1 MEDIQNKVFSDFE
14 PPCTTDG
21 SHLGVMH
28 HVKETKKHYDMKFEQ
43 ELLKVNQRL
52 KSSKTKV
59 SLQAKKGG
67 IQLRATLPLKPN
79 DTHKQG
85 RDKKQYTISLGI
97 PASFDGLKTAEEE
110 AYELGKLIARQTF
123 IWTDKYLGQQAKNQ
137 NNITFN
143 EFYQQFEKRYFETRK
158 RTIKSENTFNS
169 QLRNLRYYFGG
180 EEVITVSNL
189 REKIKIIESSVNRM
203 SAIGLANILCKMLN
217 IQANFSDLKI
227 SYKPKKRN
235 IPSDK
240 QISNSIYLFR
250 NHYNSISKMSP
261 SYRDNWRIYQTIYSL
276 LAIYGLRPREVINNP
291 NIDRL
296 ISSEYKHN
304 TFKVHESN
312 KTGYREVFP
321 FVPEWIELFDLKN
334 RENIEKLRIFS
345 NSWKTANQL
354 KDRVATIANN
364 FRYAGISF
372 TPYDLRHAC
381 AIRAHLQ
388 GIPIKAAAN
397 NLGHSVQ
404 MHTKV
409 YQQWFSLENT
419 RKAFEQS
426 FEEVN
431 EIGILKDE
439 NARLKKRIA
448 ELEYQLERHDL
459 SSMMKSLSNDKIT
472 S

>member
-14 PPCTTDG
+14 PPATTDG

-28 HVKETKKHYDMKFEQ
+28 HVRETQKHYDMKFEQ

-79 DTHKQG
+79 DTHKQS

-97 PASFDGLKTAEEE
+97 PASFDGLRTAEEE

-123 IWTDKYLGQQAKNQ
+123 VWNDKYLGQQARKK
-137 NNITFN
+137 NNITFD

-158 RTIKSENTFNS
+158 RTIKSENTFNT
-169 QLRNLRYYFGG
+169 QQRNLRYYFAGK
-180 EEVITVSNL
+180 EAITVSSL
-189 REKIKIIESSVNRM
+189 REKIERIDSSVNRM
-203 SAIGLANILCKMLN
+203 SAISLANILCKMLN
-217 IQANFSDLKI
+217 IEANFSDLKI

-235 IPSDK
+235 IPSDE
-240 QISNSIYLFR
+240 QISNSISLFK
-250 NHYNSISKMSP
+250 NHYLSISKMSP
-261 SYRDNWRIYQTIYSL
+261 SYRENWRIYQTIYAL

-291 NIDRL
+291 DLDWL
-296 ISSEYKHN
+296 ISSENKHN

-321 FVPEWIELFDLKN
+321 FVPEWIEIFDLKN
-334 RENIEKLRIFS
+334 QENIEKLRVFS
-345 NSWKTANQL
+345 SSWKTANQL

-364 FRYAGISF
+364 FRYAKVPF

-397 NLGHSVQ
+397 NLGHSIQ

-419 RKAFEQS
+419 RKAFEQT

-431 EIGILKDE
+431 EIDALKEE
-439 NARLKKRIA
+439 NSRLKKRIA
-448 ELEYQLERHDL
+448 QLKDKLARC
-459 SSMMKSLSNDKIT
+459 SLHIT
-472 S
+472 I

>member
-21 SHLGVMH
+21 SHQGVMH
-28 HVKETKKHYDMKFEQ
+28 HVKETQKHYDMKFEQ

-52 KSSKTKV
+52 KSGKTKV

-67 IQLRATLPLKPN
+67 IQLRATLPLKPG
-79 DTHKQG
+79 DSHKQG

-97 PASFDGLKTAEEE
+97 PANFDGLKTAEEE
-110 AYELGKLIARQTF
+110 AHELGKLIARQTF
-123 IWTDKYLGQQAKNQ
+123 VWTDKYLGQQAQKK
-137 NNITFN
+137 NNITFD
-143 EFYQQFEKRYFETRK
+143 EFYKQFEKRYFETRK
-158 RTIKSENTFNS
+158 RTIKSENTFNT

-180 EEVITVSNL
+180 KEAITISNL
-189 REKIKIIESSVNRM
+189 REKIKKIDSTVNRM
-203 SAIGLANILCKMLN
+203 SAISLANILCKMLN
-217 IQANFSDLKI
+217 MEASFSDLKI
-227 SYKPKKRN
+227 SYKSKKRN
-235 IPSDK
+235 IPSDR
-240 QISNSIYLFR
+240 QISSSILFFK
-250 NHYNSISKMSP
+250 NHYIAIPKMSP
-261 SYRDNWRIYQTIYSL
+261 SYRDNWRIYQTIYAL
-276 LAIYGLRPREVINNP
+276 LAIYGLRPREVVNNP
-291 NIDRL
+291 DLNWL
-296 ISSEYKHN
+296 LSSENKHN

-334 RENIEKLRIFS
+334 QESIEKLRVFS

-364 FRYAGISF
+364 FRYAQVPF

-388 GIPIKAAAN
+388 GVPIKAAAN
-397 NLGHSVQ
+397 NLGHSIQ

-419 RKAFEQS
+419 RKAFEQT

-431 EIGILKDE
+431 EIDALKYE
-439 NARLKKRIA
+439 NTRLKERIA
-448 ELEYQLERHDL
+448 QLENKLARY
-459 SSMMKSLSNDKIT
+459 SLNDIMQT
-472 S
+472 F

>member
-14 PPCTTDG
+14 PPATTDG

-28 HVKETKKHYDMKFEQ
+28 HVKETQKHYDMKFEQ

-110 AYELGKLIARQTF
+110 AQELGKLIARQTF
-123 IWTDKYLGQQAKNQ
+123 MWTDKYLGQQARKQ
-137 NNITFN
+137 NNITYN
-143 EFYQQFEKRYFETRK
+143 EFYNQFEKRYFETRK
-158 RTIKSENTFNS
+158 RTIKSENTFNT

-180 EEVITVSNL
+180 TETITISSL
-189 REKIKIIESSVNRM
+189 REKIKRIDSSVNRI
-203 SAIGLANILCKMLN
+203 SAISLANILCKMLN
-217 IQANFSDLKI
+217 IEANFSDLKI

-235 IPSDK
+235 IPSDQ
-240 QISNSIYLFR
+240 QISSSISLFK
-250 NHYNSISKMSP
+250 NHYLSIPKMST
-261 SYRDNWRIYQTIYSL
+261 SYRENWRIYQTIYSL

-291 NIDRL
+291 DL
-296 ISSEYKHN
+296 DWLMSSENKHN

-321 FVPEWIELFDLKN
+321 FVPEWIEIFDLKN
-334 RENIEKLRIFS
+334 QESIEKLRVFS
-345 NSWKTANQL
+345 NSWETSNQL

-364 FRYAGISF
+364 FRYAKVPF

-388 GIPIKAAAN
+388 GVPIKAAAN
-397 NLGHSVQ
+397 NLGHSIQ

-419 RKAFEQS
+419 RKAFEQT

-431 EIGILKDE
+431 EIEALKDE
-439 NARLKKRIA
+439 NTLLKKRIA
-448 ELEYQLERHDL
+448 ELENKLARH
-459 SSMMKSLSNDKIT
+459 SLHCII
-472 S
+472 

>member
-1 MEDIQNKVFSDFE
+1 MQDIQNQIFSDFE

-28 HVKETKKHYDMKFEQ
+28 HVKETQKHYDMKFEQ
-43 ELLKVNQRL
+43 ELLKVNHRL

-110 AYELGKLIARQTF
+110 GYELGKLIARQTF
-123 IWTDKYLGQQAKNQ
+123 TWTDKYLGKQAQRK
-137 NNITFN
+137 NNITFD
-143 EFYQQFEKRYFETRK
+143 EFYEQFEKRYFETRK
-158 RTIKSENTFNS
+158 RTIKSENTFNT
-169 QLRNLRYYFGG
+169 QLRNLRYYFSGK
-180 EEVITVSNL
+180 EVITIANL
-189 REKIKIIESSVNRM
+189 REKIKIIDSSVNRM
-203 SAIGLANILCKMLN
+203 SAISLANILCKMLN
-217 IQANFSDLKI
+217 IEANFSDLKV

-235 IPSDK
+235 IPNDE
-240 QISNSIYLFR
+240 QISNSISLFK
-250 NHYNSISKMSP
+250 NHYLSISKMSP
-261 SYRDNWRIYQTIYSL
+261 SYRDNWRIYQTIYAL
-276 LAIYGLRPREVINNP
+276 LAIYGLRPREIVNNP
-291 NIDRL
+291 NLDWL
-296 ISSEYKHN
+296 MSHENKHN

-321 FVPEWIELFDLKN
+321 FVAEWIEIFDLKN
-334 RENIEKLRIFS
+334 IENIEKLKKFS
-345 NSWKTANQL
+345 SSWKTASQL

-364 FRYAGISF
+364 FRYAQVKF

-419 RKAFEQS
+419 RKAFEHT

-431 EIGILKDE
+431 EVGVLKDE

-448 ELEYQLERHDL
+448 ELEHQLAKQNL
-459 SSMMKSLSNDKIT
+459 SEIMKT
-472 S
+472 

>member
-28 HVKETKKHYDMKFEQ
+28 HVKETQKHYDMKFEQ

-67 IQLRATLPLKPN
+67 IQLRATLPLKPD

-110 AYELGKLIARQTF
+110 AHELGKLIARQTF
-123 IWTDKYLGQQAKNQ
+123 VWTDKYLGQQAQKK
-137 NNITFN
+137 NNITFD
-143 EFYQQFEKRYFETRK
+143 EFYKQFEKRYFETRK
-158 RTIKSENTFNS
+158 RTIKSENTFNT

-180 EEVITVSNL
+180 KEVITISNL
-189 REKIKIIESSVNRM
+189 REKIKVVDSSVNRM
-203 SAIGLANILCKMLN
+203 SAIALASIVCKMLN
-217 IQANFSDLKI
+217 IEANFSDLKI

-235 IPSDK
+235 IPNDK
-240 QISNSIYLFR
+240 QISSSISLFKHHYL
-250 NHYNSISKMSP
+250 NISKMSP
-261 SYRDNWRIYQTIYSL
+261 SYRDNWRIYQTIYAL

-291 NIDRL
+291 DLDWL
-296 ISSEYKHN
+296 ISSENKHN
-304 TFKVHESN
+304 TFKVHQSN

-334 RENIEKLRIFS
+334 KESIEKLRVFS
-345 NSWKTANQL
+345 TSWKTANQL

-364 FRYAGISF
+364 FRYAKVTF

-388 GIPIKAAAN
+388 GVPIKAAAN
-397 NLGHSVQ
+397 NLGHSIQ
-404 MHTKV
+404 MHTNV

-419 RKAFEQS
+419 RKAFEQT

-431 EIGILKDE
+431 EIDALKYE
-439 NARLKKRIA
+439 NIQLKKRIA
-448 ELEYQLERHDL
+448 ELENKLTRHSLELTMH
-459 SSMMKSLSNDKIT
+459 T
-472 S
+472 F

>member
-14 PPCTTDG
+14 PPATTDG

-28 HVKETKKHYDMKFEQ
+28 HVKETQKHYDMKFEQ

-67 IQLRATLPLKPN
+67 IQLRATLPLKPS

-97 PASFDGLKTAEEE
+97 PANFDGLRTAEEE

-123 IWTDKYLGQQAKNQ
+123 VWTDKYLGQQARKK
-137 NNITFN
+137 NNITYD
-143 EFYQQFEKRYFETRK
+143 EFYEQFEKRYFETRK
-158 RTIKSENTFNS
+158 RTIKSENTFNT
-169 QLRNLRYYFGG
+169 QLRNLRYYFAG
-180 EEVITVSNL
+180 EEVITVSSL
-189 REKIKIIESSVNRM
+189 REKIKKIESSVNRF
-203 SAIGLANILCKMLN
+203 SAISLANILCKMLN
-217 IQANFSDLKI
+217 IEANFSDLKI

-235 IPSDK
+235 IPSDE
-240 QISNSIYLFR
+240 QISNSISLFK
-250 NHYNSISKMSP
+250 NHYLSISKMSP

-291 NIDRL
+291 DLEWL
-296 ISSEYKHN
+296 ISSENKHN

-321 FVPEWIELFDLKN
+321 FVPEWIEFFDLKN
-334 RENIEKLRIFS
+334 QKNIEKLRVFS
-345 NSWKTANQL
+345 TSWKTANQL

-364 FRYAGISF
+364 FRYAKVPF

-397 NLGHSVQ
+397 NLGHSIQ

-419 RKAFEQS
+419 RRAFEQT
-426 FEEVN
+426 FEEIN
-431 EIGILKDE
+431 EIDILKEE
-439 NARLKKRIA
+439 NSRLKKRIA
-448 ELEYQLERHDL
+448 QLENQL
-459 SSMMKSLSNDKIT
+459 NKYSLYTMI
-472 S
+472 